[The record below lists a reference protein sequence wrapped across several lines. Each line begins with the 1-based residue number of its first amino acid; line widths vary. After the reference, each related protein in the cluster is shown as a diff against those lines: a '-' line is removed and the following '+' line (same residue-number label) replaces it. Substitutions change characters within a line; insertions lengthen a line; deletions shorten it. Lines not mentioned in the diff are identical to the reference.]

1 MFLNCCCNW
10 SCMMKVENVD
20 LNIATFKYL
29 SIPSG
34 CYFFDYNFYF
44 FHLMTFQN
52 FCIKKNFISW
62 KNEKQLQNAFIE
74 ALLFLALFVK
84 KLILVHKFFC
94 EVTLGLS
101 VKFFWNSFFWGEKW
115 SYSLP
120 KLETQSFRKLK

>member
-20 LNIATFKYL
+20 LNIATFTYL
-29 SIPSG
+29 SIPSVTFSIATFI
-34 CYFFDYNFYF
+34 FFTLWPFKIF
-44 FHLMTFQN
+44 GP
-52 FCIKKNFISW
+52 KKNSFLEKMKSSF
-62 KNEKQLQNAFIE
+62 KNFFVE